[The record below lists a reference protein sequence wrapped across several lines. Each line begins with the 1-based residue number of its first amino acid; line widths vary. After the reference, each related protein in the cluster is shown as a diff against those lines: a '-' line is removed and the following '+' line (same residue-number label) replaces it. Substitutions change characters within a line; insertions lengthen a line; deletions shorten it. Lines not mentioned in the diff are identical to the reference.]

1 MWRTGLLL
9 LIIFALALLATAAS
23 ANNVPIATLNFDV
36 VGSNSVE
43 FDITNFTGPNSS
55 IFPDP
60 TFPVSTSVS
69 LTNLDL
75 TVYFTSGPPQAF
87 GPTSGYFTLAPDGI
101 SFDGTPLSTVNAI
114 TKATLTGDFSP
125 TAITLNDG
133 TNQTLSAAFSVT
145 LTDANGPLQ
154 DQDFVVI
161 SGSTGG
167 TTPEP
172 TSIAT
177 MGSGLLS
184 IMFLRRQ
191 LGRKRRTAR
200 K

>member
-1 MWRTGLLL
+1 MRRTGLLPL
-9 LIIFALALLATAAS
+9 VILALALFSTTAS

-36 VGSNSVE
+36 VGLNVAA

-55 IFPDP
+55 VFPDP
-60 TFPVSTSVS
+60 TFPVSTPVS

-75 TVYFTSGPPQAF
+75 TVYFASGPPQTF

-101 SFDGTPLSTVNAI
+101 SFNGTPLSTVNAI
-114 TKATLTGDFSP
+114 TKATLTADFSP

-133 TNQTLSAAFSVT
+133 TNQTLSAAFSVM
-145 LTDANGPLQ
+145 LTDVNGPLQ
-154 DQDFVVI
+154 DQDFVLI

-172 TSIAT
+172 TSIAL
-177 MGSGLLS
+177 MASGLLS
-184 IMFLRRQ
+184 MVFLRRRFGGNDRR
-191 LGRKRRTAR
+191 GRK
-200 K
+200 